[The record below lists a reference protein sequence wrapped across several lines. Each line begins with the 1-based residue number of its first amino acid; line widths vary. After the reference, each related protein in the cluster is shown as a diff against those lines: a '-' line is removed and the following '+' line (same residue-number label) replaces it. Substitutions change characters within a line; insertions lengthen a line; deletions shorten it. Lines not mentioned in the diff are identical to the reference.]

1 MQASHDEDSGSS
13 TSEMSQGRVSVVVP
27 TRNSARTLKAC
38 LTSVCAQ
45 THGNVE
51 LIVVD
56 NYSTDESRE
65 IAERFTDLVV
75 VLGPERSA
83 QRNRGARVAS
93 GEFLFFVDGDMT
105 ISPTV
110 AEEIAREFD
119 RDAAVQSL
127 VVPLQSVGDNFW
139 ARCRALEKDL
149 YIGDPDMEGARA
161 FRRAAFEH
169 VGGYDE
175 RLHAGEDWDLSERVV
190 AAWGVSGR
198 TRAGLIHDEGRV
210 NLGELLAK
218 KRYYGQTLGRY
229 VRKHPGSALRKLVR
243 LAFVRN
249 SRVLMRDPLL
259 GMGLVFLKALEL
271 VSALAGAAMAFAAGR
286 RGSASGRADG

>member
-1 MQASHDEDSGSS
+1 MSDSGPSVS
-13 TSEMSQGRVSVVVP
+13 GAIPGRVSVIVP
-27 TRNSARTLKAC
+27 TRNSARTLKEC
-38 LTSVCAQ
+38 LTSVHAQ
-45 THGNVE
+45 TYGDVE
-51 LIVVD
+51 LVVVD
-56 NYSTDESRE
+56 NYSTDDSRE
-65 IAERFTDLVV
+65 IAERFTDHVV
-75 VLGPERSA
+75 VTGPERSA
-83 QRNRGARVAS
+83 QRNMGARAAS
-93 GEFLFFVDGDMT
+93 GDILFFVDGDM
-105 ISPTV
+105 IMSLTV

-127 VVPLQSVGDNFW
+127 VVPLRSIGDNFW

-161 FRRAAFEH
+161 FRRAAFEQ

-190 AAWGVSGR
+190 SVWGVIGR

-210 NLGELLAK
+210 SLRELLAK

-229 VRKHPGSALRKLVR
+229 VHKHPGLALRKVLR
-243 LAFVRN
+243 LAFLRN

-259 GMGLVFLKALEL
+259 GMGLVLLKALEL
-271 VSALAGAAMAFAAGR
+271 VAALAGAVMSFAANLR
-286 RGSASGRADG
+286 ASAGSRADG